1 MAGVLDP
8 DKLLDVASGLA
19 VVKVEPITNAA
30 VTPEQT
36 FTALEQQRR
45 SRQLSQTVSGASLR
59 YQASKAQ
66 PGLLEE
72 IKPNG
77 RRRLGQFR
85 HGLFEPVEES
95 ASRSTP

>member
-19 VVKVEPITNAA
+19 VVKVEPITTAT

-45 SRQLSQTVSGASLR
+45 SGQLSQTVSGASLR
-59 YQASKAQ
+59 YQAFKGTT
-66 PGLLEE
+66 GLAA
-72 IKPNG
+72 
-77 RRRLGQFR
+77 RRQAKRPAPAGQVS
-85 HGLFEPVEES
+85 PW
-95 ASRSTP
+95 PI

>member
-19 VVKVEPITNAA
+19 VVKVEPMTTAA

-36 FTALEQQRR
+36 FTAMEQQRR

-66 PGLLEE
+66 PGLLEGSQASACQRQ
-72 IKPNG
+72 PD
-77 RRRLGQFR
+77 LA
-85 HGLFEPVEES
+85 EPSVPKNRES
-95 ASRSTP
+95 DFAPR

>member
-8 DKLLDVASGLA
+8 GKLLDVASGLA
-19 VVKVEPITNAA
+19 VVKVEPITTAT

-45 SRQLSQTVSGASLR
+45 SGQLSQTVSGASLR
-59 YQASKAQ
+59 SQASKAQ

>member
-1 MAGVLDP
+1 VLDP

-19 VVKVEPITNAA
+19 VVKVEPMTTAA
-30 VTPEQT
+30 VTPEQA
-36 FTALEQQRR
+36 FTALEQQQRR
-45 SRQLSQTVSGASLR
+45 SGQLSQTVSGASLR
-59 YQASKAQ
+59 SQASKAQ

-85 HGLFEPVEES
+85 HGLFEPEEES

>member
-19 VVKVEPITNAA
+19 VVKVEPITTAT

-59 YQASKAQ
+59 SQASKAQ